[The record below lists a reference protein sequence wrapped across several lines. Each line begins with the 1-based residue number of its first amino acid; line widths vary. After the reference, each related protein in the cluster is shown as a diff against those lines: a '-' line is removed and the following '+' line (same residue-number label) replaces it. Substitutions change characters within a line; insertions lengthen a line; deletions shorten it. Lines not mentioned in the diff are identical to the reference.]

1 MRYRSGRRGRSPAA
15 HSLFLIATPSYLQA
29 GAPSEVAIPAGSA
42 PSLTKI
48 EHVTYE
54 PPNRL
59 LFVYGSDSHQETNLI
74 QTQSSI
80 FRRHKQTI
88 RASGVHNQLP
98 RELVK
103 LKLDP

>member
-48 EHVTYE
+48 EHVTFE
-54 PPNRL
+54 PPTRL
-59 LFVYGSDSHQETNLI
+59 LFVIVASHPPPGRSEERRVGERVELSVVVA
-74 QTQSSI
+74 SSK
-80 FRRHKQTI
+80 KQ
-88 RASGVHNQLP
+88 
-98 RELVK
+98 VK
-103 LKLDP
+103 RI